1 MPGIRLFGRLRQLLT
16 VLGVLA
22 AMLLVPVSAVHGHDV
37 LTGTSPEDGQTVED
51 MPQVV
56 GLTFSN
62 NPITLGFEV
71 LVQDAGGQ
79 NWAAGDV
86 EIMDN
91 VVTQPIS
98 PEAPAGK

>member
-1 MPGIRLFGRLRQLLT
+1 
-16 VLGVLA
+16 
-22 AMLLVPVSAVHGHDV
+22 MLLVPVSAVHAQDV

-62 NPITLGFEV
+62 TPIALGSDV
-71 LVQDAGGQ
+71 LVQNVGGQ
-79 NWAAGDV
+79 NWAAGDL
-86 EIMDN
+86 EIVDN